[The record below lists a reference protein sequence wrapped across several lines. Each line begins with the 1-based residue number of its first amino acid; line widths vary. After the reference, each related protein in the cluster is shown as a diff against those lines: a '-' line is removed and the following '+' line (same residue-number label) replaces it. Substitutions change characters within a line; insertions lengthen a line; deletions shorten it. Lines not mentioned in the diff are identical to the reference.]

1 MYFIF
6 GIIILFGVFLYLN
19 AQPKSIVTP
28 KPVAETKEE
37 PLLAASDCC
46 GAHEISEF
54 EESVFNEEEIIYF
67 DDEELDTLRNVREI
81 DLSPKQID
89 ELREVLYTLRK
100 EEISKWLISIG
111 RRHIHLPAIL
121 QQEARQLMTEK

>member
-28 KPVAETKEE
+28 KPVVETKEE

-46 GAHEISEF
+46 GAHEICEF

-67 DDEELDTLRNVREI
+67 DDEELDTMRNVREI